1 MIRSGAFFRLT
12 YKAGYSIIEVYLCYT
27 SKGIFMAIVK
37 DFVMDVCELYFDGLT
52 SEEIAKKVSAPEEY
66 VLQIIEI
73 YYNDFS
79 ECLTLEV

>member
-1 MIRSGAFFRLT
+1 
-12 YKAGYSIIEVYLCYT
+12 
-27 SKGIFMAIVK
+27 MAIVK